1 MAALHL
7 LHVVYQFIRAAATPP
22 AQQPIWFV
30 VVPLTLVLLPVL
42 CRRLHRPNAGAGDDE
57 RKQSKP
63 ILPSPPGRLP
73 VIGHLHLVGDL
84 PHVSL
89 HDLAVKHDRG
99 GGLMLLQ
106 LGTVSNLVV
115 SSPRAARAV
124 LRTHDHVFASR
135 PTTKVLHNFLYGSS
149 TIAFGPYGE
158 HWRKVRKL
166 VTTHLFLPCPPRGG
180 NSFFSS
186 LLLLF
191 CIVGYERE

>member
-7 LHVVYQFIRAAATPP
+7 LHVVYQFIPAAATPL
-22 AQQPIWFV
+22 AQQPLWFV
-30 VVPLTLVLLPVL
+30 IVPLTLVLLPVL
-42 CRRLHRPNAGAGDDE
+42 CRCLHHRLNAGAADDE

-73 VIGHLHLVGDL
+73 VVGHLHLVGDL

-106 LGTVSNLVV
+106 LGTVPNLVV
-115 SSPRAARAV
+115 SSPRAAQVVLR

-135 PTTKVLHNFLYGSS
+135 PTTKVWHNFLYGSS
-149 TIAFGPYGE
+149 TIAFGPYG
-158 HWRKVRKL
+158 
-166 VTTHLFLPCPPRGG
+166 
-180 NSFFSS
+180 
-186 LLLLF
+186 
-191 CIVGYERE
+191 